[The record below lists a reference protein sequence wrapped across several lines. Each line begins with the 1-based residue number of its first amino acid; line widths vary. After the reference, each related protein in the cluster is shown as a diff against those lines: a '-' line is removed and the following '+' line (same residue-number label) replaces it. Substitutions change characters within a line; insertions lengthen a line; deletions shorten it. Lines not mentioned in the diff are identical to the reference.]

1 MSADKRGKVRSLRSG
16 ISCLTW
22 CTEKDVTT
30 FFQNYKEKLDKSFVS
45 DKEKEYWSQD
55 ELYQCNSKEQL
66 EELCRK
72 ERIPTEGKKHDCVKR
87 LVEKMGSEKPPPLE
101 EYNGDLSSLPD
112 SITDIAK
119 LSIYKLKEILRFHN
133 VLDCGTKDEL
143 VVRVG
148 MVRGGR
154 KYLAFH
160 RELEAI
166 RNLITATRSI
176 ITAEKELY
184 LEDPKVIHKRRK
196 FFTKSGPS
204 VNTVRPRD
212 GASTLIKTRM
222 HSWKYRMVYL
232 LENLEEAL
240 TPLSNEL
247 LLYQKQQQQ
256 NIASCEK
263 VPLETVLEAVRS
275 VDTRVLI
282 LWERD
287 EVGTSGWRTGK

>member
-1 MSADKRGKVRSLRSG
+1 M
-16 ISCLTW
+16 
-22 CTEKDVTT
+22 
-30 FFQNYKEKLDKSFVS
+30 
-45 DKEKEYWSQD
+45 
-55 ELYQCNSKEQL
+55 
-66 EELCRK
+66 
-72 ERIPTEGKKHDCVKR
+72 
-87 LVEKMGSEKPPPLE
+87 
-101 EYNGDLSSLPD
+101 
-112 SITDIAK
+112 
-119 LSIYKLKEILRFHN
+119 
-133 VLDCGTKDEL
+133 
-143 VVRVG
+143 
-148 MVRGGR
+148 
-154 KYLAFH
+154 AFH

-212 GASTLIKTRM
+212 SASIPNQNQNAFLEVPNGL
-222 HSWKYRMVYL
+222 S

-263 VPLETVLEAVRS
+263 VTLETVLEAVRS
-275 VDTRVLI
+275 VGTRVRI